1 MTELPS
7 HPLEPGARAPDFALP
22 AINRDGTV
30 SLADFRG
37 RRAVLVGLF
46 RGLHCPFCRRQIA
59 ELGVA
64 QPALAAAGVETIAV
78 INTPVERARL
88 YYRHR
93 PTAAI
98 LLSDP
103 DCATH
108 RAFGVPQLGIV
119 EPGRS
124 EPGKWPAR
132 VRPEEMMA
140 MRIDPTGEIGEG
152 VDPLQANARLNS
164 RDGFEPNQVDQAI
177 YAAHGMQLAGH
188 FLVDRDG
195 MVRWMRSEA
204 AAAAELCSFP
214 SVHDLIA
221 AARALGSP

>member
-1 MTELPS
+1 MAQPPA

-22 AINRDGTV
+22 AINRDGV
-30 SLADFRG
+30 VALADFRG
-37 RRAVLVGLF
+37 KRAALVGLF

-93 PTAAI
+93 PTPAT

-103 DCATH
+103 ECATH

-119 EPGRS
+119 EPGKTA
-124 EPGKWPAR
+124 PGEWPAR
-132 VRPEEMMA
+132 MRPEDMMA
-140 MRIDPTGEIGEG
+140 MRIDPTGEIGER
-152 VDPLQANARLNS
+152 VDPLQANVRLNS
-164 RDGFEPNQVDQAI
+164 KDGFEANEVDKAI

-195 MVRWMRSEA
+195 IVRWMRSEA
-204 AAAAELCSFP
+204 AAAAELCRFP
-214 SVHDLIA
+214 SVNEIVA
-221 AARALGSP
+221 AARSLGAP